1 MRRDLSSGKAI
12 EKSTGK
18 SCHRVKRQRPTKAPK
33 KKDQSSSQPT
43 QEASPP
49 AEGATAQTAAVV
61 RRPQFPQLSVLS
73 YQVAHAD
80 DGTRFMQ
87 SVLTDIRNHV
97 YSFFSRKPE
106 WQRSPGTGLISAY
119 NYAFYDSFRIAMDS
133 FVKNEHF
140 NGGEILR
147 QAFVEVEEALQTD
160 YSSTF
165 YFFFIDLP
173 DLFLHYGR
181 HDIFVI
187 LLAHINRLT
196 ALGLRDKIIGAGF
209 ASLHAL
215 AESNPTFLRH
225 YISCASGLWC
235 DLLSELRGPR
245 DRSTL
250 LARRNHIRH
259 AHFKEPR
266 KVKALCDDYDH
277 LLGEVQKHWG
287 AEHTA
292 SRHLED
298 VVLLTQ
304 LNYDYFT
311 DNFAARNERLIEDV
325 GRKYQL
331 ASSSTSSPTT
341 PESIESTSNA
351 GDGKF
356 DTLPLA
362 AWDMLDRNIRSNC
375 YHRLACYYAHEGDA
389 PRAALYGAK
398 AREGW
403 KTDFWQLEV
412 EAALVSSG
420 RLFEA
425 ETLRRCRLEAQ
436 YFGKL
441 LENDWTVAGMLL
453 VLDSTCPHSKADIFL
468 ITPTGVMTWRFV
480 CHIFL
485 SSVLF
490 SEFALSSSNCDYWP
504 KQASDR

>member
-18 SCHRVKRQRPTKAPK
+18 SCHRVKRQRPAKTPK
-33 KKDQSSSQPT
+33 RKDQPSSEAT

-49 AEGATAQTAAVV
+49 ADEAAAQAAAVV
-61 RRPQFPQLSVLS
+61 RRPQYPQLSVLS

-97 YSFFSRKPE
+97 YSFFSRKHE

-215 AESNPTFLRH
+215 AESNPAFLRH

-287 AEHTA
+287 EGHTA

-298 VVLLTQ
+298 VVLMTQ

-311 DNFAARNERLIEDV
+311 DNFAERNERLIEGV
-325 GRKYQL
+325 GTKYQL
-331 ASSSTSSPTT
+331 APSSASSPVT
-341 PESIESTSNA
+341 PESIDSASNTSE
-351 GDGKF
+351 GKYEV
-356 DTLPLA
+356 LPLA

-389 PRAALYGAK
+389 PRAALCGAK

-441 LENDWTVAGMLL
+441 LENDWTVAGTLSSRISF
-453 VLDSTCPHSKADIFL
+453 VLARGPKLSGSVMIVPVIASTWLSCVVASSPRL
-468 ITPTGVMTWRFV
+468 
-480 CHIFL
+480 L
-485 SSVLF
+485 SSVFPFDLHLF
-490 SEFALSSSNCDYWP
+490 
-504 KQASDR
+504 

>member
-18 SCHRVKRQRPTKAPK
+18 SCHRVKRQRPTKASRKRGPP
-33 KKDQSSSQPT
+33 SSPT
-43 QEASPP
+43 IQEPSPP
-49 AEGATAQTAAVV
+49 TEITTTSTAAVI

-106 WQRSPGTGLISAY
+106 WQKSSGTGLISAY

-215 AESNPTFLRH
+215 AESNPAFLKH
-225 YISCASGLWC
+225 YIGSASGLWC

-259 AHFKEPR
+259 AHCTDPP

-277 LLGEVQKHWG
+277 LLGEVKKHWG
-287 AEHTA
+287 PGHTA
-292 SRHLED
+292 SKHLED
-298 VVLLTQ
+298 VILLTQ
-304 LNYDYFT
+304 LNYDHFS
-311 DNFAARNERLIEDV
+311 NGFAERNERLIEDV

-331 ASSSTSSPTT
+331 ASSTTSSPIT
-341 PESIESTSNA
+341 PVSIESTSNA

-356 DTLPLA
+356 ETLPLE

-375 YHRLACYYAHEGDA
+375 YHRLACYFAREGNAH
-389 PRAALYGAK
+389 RAALCGAK
-398 AREGW
+398 AKEGW
-403 KTDFWQLEV
+403 KTNFWQLEV
-412 EAALVSSG
+412 EAALVSAG

-441 LENDWTVAGMLL
+441 LENDWTVASMRPLSLL
-453 VLDSTCPHSKADIFL
+453 ILSPGTL
-468 ITPTGVMTWRFV
+468 IILQISCFCLHVMFPIVVVPLYFRV
-480 CHIFL
+480 YL
-485 SSVLF
+485 
-490 SEFALSSSNCDYWP
+490 
-504 KQASDR
+504 